1 MDRFEHSTPESGIGW
16 KHLDGSEAF
25 FADHF
30 PGMPLLPAVL
40 LIECAAQ
47 AAGVLLMEGKGD
59 KNTPLFLASVD
70 HFRILGP
77 VLPGNTV
84 ETLVCI
90 VKELGS
96 LVQVK
101 AECRVG
107 EIPVAMGLIMLSR
120 RLAPQPTT

>member
-47 AAGVLLMEGKGD
+47 AAGVLLDSTWRSNFDFGERALLRRIVGD
-59 KNTPLFLASVD
+59 LLFD
-70 HFRILGP
+70 
-77 VLPGNTV
+77 
-84 ETLVCI
+84 
-90 VKELGS
+90 
-96 LVQVK
+96 
-101 AECRVG
+101 VG
-107 EIPVAMGLIMLSR
+107 
-120 RLAPQPTT
+120 